1 MKGKRRRP
9 KAKARPRPNQPC
21 SKNPLQVKC
30 MNKKFS
36 DEIKRIEGQ
45 LNNFVA
51 SSSLQ
56 KFRTNLRAELA
67 EATRVVPDLIRLK
80 ATVEQEMKTNNLILE
95 EALASVRDIRAL
107 HSPRSSDRLDR
118 EIKHG
123 EPRPLLLVGREED
136 AGAGAGP
143 RMGGGTG

>member
-1 MKGKRRRP
+1 
-9 KAKARPRPNQPC
+9 
-21 SKNPLQVKC
+21 

-36 DEIKRIEGQ
+36 NEIKRIEGQ

-95 EALASVRDIRAL
+95 EALASLAQVAISISMSL
-107 HSPRSSDRLDR
+107 CNVCL
-118 EIKHG
+118 
-123 EPRPLLLVGREED
+123 
-136 AGAGAGP
+136 
-143 RMGGGTG
+143 